1 MGAQNRGTV
10 LWMELHTHIP
20 AQGWYL
26 HNLNQMG
33 GGVLACALHAL
44 TLKLFFELAVEFIA
58 VAMTLLHLLFAS
70 LGCGYLAT
78 IGQLT
83 GVGA

>member
-1 MGAQNRGTV
+1 MGTENCGTV
-10 LWMELHTHIP
+10 FWMELNTHIP
-20 AQGWYL
+20 SQRWYL

-70 LGCGYLAT
+70 VGCRHLAS

-83 GVGA
+83 RIGA